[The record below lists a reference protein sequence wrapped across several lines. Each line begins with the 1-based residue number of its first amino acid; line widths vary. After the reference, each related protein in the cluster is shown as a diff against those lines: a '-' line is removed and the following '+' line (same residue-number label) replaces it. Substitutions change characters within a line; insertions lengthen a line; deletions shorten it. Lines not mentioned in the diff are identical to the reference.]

1 MDELLYLAKKKGKK
15 IFLIAQTQILKSFSA
30 RSSRWKLLMPTILDK
45 SHKSLK
51 VQNWIKKSWIP
62 HHHWYLPHSTVS
74 SSQHVQGRVSNIH
87 WAYLFW
93 PSPHHLGNTVYTK
106 HMEVTS
112 QLITRCT
119 VERTWITNLISIQ
132 LYLKHFSQI
141 WFFIKIISAYED
153 KWQLVCHGFT
163 DCAISN
169 LSWSSKKK
177 KKHRYQK

>member
-1 MDELLYLAKKKGKK
+1 
-15 IFLIAQTQILKSFSA
+15 
-30 RSSRWKLLMPTILDK
+30 MPTILDK

-112 QLITRCT
+112 QLII
-119 VERTWITNLISIQ
+119 WIVNFLINLISIQ

-141 WFFIKIISAYED
+141 RFFIKIISAYED
-153 KWQLVCHGFT
+153 KWHLVCHGFT

-177 KKHRYQK
+177 KAQVPKVSSVLTALDKISIIWPSNSSKQIKSYHTEHAIWSCY